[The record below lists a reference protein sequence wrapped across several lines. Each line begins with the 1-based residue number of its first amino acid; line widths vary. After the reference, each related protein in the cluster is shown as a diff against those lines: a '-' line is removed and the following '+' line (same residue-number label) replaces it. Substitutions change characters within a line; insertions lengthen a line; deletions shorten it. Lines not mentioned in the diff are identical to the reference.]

1 MTSEYVENL
10 NMANEYFLKMKEI
23 TKSSAHEFP
32 EKCESRE
39 DAEYFLKMI
48 TAANNSKHIRGK
60 QLSKI
65 ISLLVEKYDIE
76 ILRSVDYIEV
86 VLFT

>member
-23 TKSSAHEFP
+23 VKSSAHEFP

-39 DAEYFLKMI
+39 DAEYFLKLI
-48 TAANNSKHIRGK
+48 TEAPSIHFTKHIKGK

-76 ILRSVDYIEV
+76 ILRSIDY
-86 VLFT
+86 TD